1 MRKAVALILFASM
14 GGALLFAQDG
24 DRDERREFGVERF
37 ATLPARSLENPTPP
51 PKRVALGHPEGLCAD
66 RKGHIYA
73 DSFEQPIGGPGGV
86 YVQNYIY
93 TFGHDGELLAATPTP
108 TGVVPLG
115 CTVSGDKFYMND
127 VYGGNELEYTL
138 PLTETSLPVTYAICG
153 GFVGHPG
160 LLCALNANYPGPD
173 GRIYMSDNGAALFGD
188 FIGRIWVLDPK
199 TGSATIFLDTKAQL
213 GVAQLPLADYVPNLP
228 NGTVLPYSVNGIA
241 FSRDGSA
248 LYFANM
254 STNTIYK
261 QKVWRC
267 WDAINGCEPEGAAT
281 QFSRDPRHVIQGP
294 DNMDFDE
301 HGNLWIASGQDQ
313 HVVALN
319 REGEVVGVFGAF
331 LGFDKEGAP
340 RGLLQPSGVI
350 FSKGQIYI
358 GNESSQSLLPA
369 ADPIDWTKLKRF
381 TISTIDADILERER

>member
-14 GGALLFAQDG
+14 GGALLFAEDG
-24 DRDERREFGVERF
+24 DRDGKRRFEVTRF
-37 ATLPARSLENPTPP
+37 ATLPARSLAGA
-51 PKRVALGHPEGLCAD
+51 ALGHPEGLCAD
-66 RKGHIYA
+66 RKGNVYA
-73 DSFEQPIGGPGGV
+73 DSFEQPTGGPGGV

-93 TFGHDGELLAATPTP
+93 TFGRDGELLAATPTP

-127 VYGGNELEYTL
+127 VYNGNELEYTL
-138 PLTETSLPVTYAICG
+138 PLTETSLPNTYAICN
-153 GFVGHPG
+153 GFFHQPF
-160 LLCALNANYPGPD
+160 CALNANYPGPD

-199 TGSATIFLDTKAQL
+199 TGSATIFLDTQAQL
-213 GVAQLPLADYVPNLP
+213 GVAQLPAVDYVS

-294 DNMDFDE
+294 DNMDFDA

-319 REGEVVGVFGAF
+319 REGEVIGVFGAF

-340 RGLLQPSGVI
+340 RGLLQPSGII